1 MSFSGFYIYIIFQ
14 ITKIAISPTAEN
26 PLVRK
31 PLRSDIY
38 SKAAELRI
46 LNVPGARV
54 EDRQYE
60 IVCGNISMSSGKWDQ
75 IREQLEPSEK
85 VSRFVDLTL
94 YYLNVFIGNI
104 K

>member
-1 MSFSGFYIYIIFQ
+1 M
-14 ITKIAISPTAEN
+14 
-26 PLVRK
+26 RK

-60 IVCGNISMSSGKWDQ
+60 IVCGSISMSSGKWEQ
-75 IREQLEPSEK
+75 IREQLDPSEK
-85 VSRFVDLTL
+85 VSSEHDSFRFYWCAEGGGTC
-94 YYLNVFIGNI
+94 YGITI
-104 K
+104 R